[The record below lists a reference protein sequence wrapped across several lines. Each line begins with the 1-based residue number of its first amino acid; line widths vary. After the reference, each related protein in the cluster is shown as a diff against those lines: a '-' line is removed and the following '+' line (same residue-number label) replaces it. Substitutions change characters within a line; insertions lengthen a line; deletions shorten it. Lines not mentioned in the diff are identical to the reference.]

1 MATTQSVYD
10 VLGIGISAVDDTLI
24 VEHYPP
30 SGAKVAVQAS
40 SRHGGGLAC
49 TAIAAAAV
57 LGGQTAFLARFGTD
71 ELSAY
76 IRSQLLKRGVDVS
89 HIISDAAESGRPSG
103 RQGSVTT
110 PRMYPTSRTI
120 GTVA

>member
-10 VLGIGISAVDDTLI
+10 VLGIGISAVDDTLT

-57 LGGQTAFLARFGTD
+57 LGGKTAFLARFGTD

-89 HIISDAAESGRPSG
+89 HIISDAAESGRHSG

-110 PRMYPTSRTI
+110 PTMYRTSRTI